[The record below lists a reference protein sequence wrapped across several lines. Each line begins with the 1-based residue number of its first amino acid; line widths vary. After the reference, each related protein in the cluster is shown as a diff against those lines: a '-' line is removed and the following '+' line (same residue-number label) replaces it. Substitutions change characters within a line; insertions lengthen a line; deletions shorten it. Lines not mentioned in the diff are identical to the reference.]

1 MSSNLTAI
9 REISGILLKIR
20 GGNLVRESCLKL
32 CIVLAYLCSYRYL
45 VGVYS
50 VLNIKYMVSD
60 HALLHSYPTTDSNT
74 SAGMI
79 WVTLNMP
86 SAANRQRISHCV
98 ESGHC
103 ESSALACV
111 CGCDSWVTLLEFC
124 LIDLVMFRL
133 STASITRFLQY
144 YLLSLYFQYS
154 SVVLCVISAC
164 VYLLIL
170 LHTVFYKTRKLTFD
184 NSSVKWAVLDEMF
197 WGLPP

>member
-1 MSSNLTAI
+1 MEKKSSWLANQDLPGVATKVQVTTCVENLEMSSNLTAI

-79 WVTLNMP
+79 
-86 SAANRQRISHCV
+86 
-98 ESGHC
+98 
-103 ESSALACV
+103 
-111 CGCDSWVTLLEFC
+111 
-124 LIDLVMFRL
+124 
-133 STASITRFLQY
+133 
-144 YLLSLYFQYS
+144 
-154 SVVLCVISAC
+154 
-164 VYLLIL
+164 
-170 LHTVFYKTRKLTFD
+170 
-184 NSSVKWAVLDEMF
+184 
-197 WGLPP
+197 